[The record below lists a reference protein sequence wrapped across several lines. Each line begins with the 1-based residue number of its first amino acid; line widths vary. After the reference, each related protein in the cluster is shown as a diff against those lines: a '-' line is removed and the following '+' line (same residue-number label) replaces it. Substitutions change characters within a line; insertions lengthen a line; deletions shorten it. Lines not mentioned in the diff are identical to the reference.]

1 MDNSLDV
8 TEKRSFKASMKGLNM
23 MTFVEKCPDYDVKIN
38 DNEPIKCQSP
48 IRRKSG
54 STV

>member
-23 MTFVEKCPDYDVKIN
+23 MTFVEKCPDVKVN
-38 DNEPIKCQSP
+38 DIQS
-48 IRRKSG
+48 IQRRSSVKFE
-54 STV
+54 